1 MAFRERAN
9 MTFAPLPT
17 MTSVPYYRTG
27 LGEAHLGDSLR
38 LMEELPDKSINL
50 IVTSPP
56 FALTRKKEYGNK
68 SADEYVDWFLG
79 FARQFH
85 RILTDDGSLVVDLG
99 GAYLPGTP
107 VRAIYQRSQVGAER
121 KYQARGRAQFCSR

>member
-1 MAFRERAN
+1 
-9 MTFAPLPT
+9 MTFVPLPT
-17 MTSVPYYRTG
+17 MRSTPYYRTG
-27 LGEAHLGDSLR
+27 LGEAYLGDSLR
-38 LMEELPDKSINL
+38 LMEELPDRSVNL

-99 GAYLPGTP
+99 GAYLPGIP
-107 VRAIYQRSQVGAER
+107 RQRIP
-121 KYQARGRAQFCSR
+121 AQPSWC